1 MRTRLLIGGAGIL
14 LGLFGVFRLVTQIPS
29 GDLIALFLWLAAA
42 LLIHDGLLAPVIVG
56 VGTLVRK
63 AVPPRARRYLQGGLV
78 TGALIT
84 VIALPLIKRQNS
96 QPRVKAILQQ
106 NFSANLAVLLGIV
119 AGGALA
125 LYAVRVL
132 RDRQQRASVTND
144 RPSDD
149 QRSTTA

>member
-1 MRTRLLIGGAGIL
+1 MVTRLLIGGAGVL

-29 GDLIALFLWLAAA
+29 DDLIALFVWLVAA
-42 LLIHDGLLAPVIVG
+42 LLVHDGLVSPVVVAVG
-56 VGTLVRK
+56 VLVTK
-63 AVPPRARRYLQGGLV
+63 AVPPRTRRYLQGALV

-84 VIALPLIKRQNS
+84 VIALPLIKRQDS
-96 QPRVKAILQQ
+96 QPQVKAILQQ

-125 LYAVRVL
+125 LYVLRVL
-132 RDRQQRASVTND
+132 RDRSSRTNE

-149 QRSTTA
+149 QRSATA

>member
-1 MRTRLLIGGAGIL
+1 M
-14 LGLFGVFRLVTQIPS
+14 
-29 GDLIALFLWLAAA
+29 
-42 LLIHDGLLAPVIVG
+42 
-56 VGTLVRK
+56 RK
-63 AVPPRARRYLQGGLV
+63 AVPPRARRYLQGALV

-132 RDRQQRASVTND
+132 RDRQRASVTND